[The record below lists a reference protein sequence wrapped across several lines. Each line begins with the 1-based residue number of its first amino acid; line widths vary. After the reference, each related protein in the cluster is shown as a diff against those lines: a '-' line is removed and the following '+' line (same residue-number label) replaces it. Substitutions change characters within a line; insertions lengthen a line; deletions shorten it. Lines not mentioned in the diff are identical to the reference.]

1 MIFLIKVYTTLLFAS
16 KNTCK
21 KNPKE
26 DSTLVYHLKFLL
38 WEFFGKQF
46 DNFLTFSLHRVC
58 VSVTAGRIFMSFCEY
73 CSIKIKDLN
82 FIKWDFLNC
91 SCGLQGKKCQK
102 SQSFLLNPCVL
113 PSCVPKSQDPA
124 VLSLACRPT
133 HKPRFHVWSH
143 CTVKKLFKKHNI
155 HTFPILP

>member
-1 MIFLIKVYTTLLFAS
+1 MEKLYLQCYWRMRVKDLIFKLSQRIENDFFYKSLHNPSFCIKEHLQ
-16 KNTCK
+16 K
-21 KNPKE
+21 KPKE

-58 VSVTAGRIFMSFCEY
+58 VSVTAGRIFMSYWEY

-91 SCGLQGKKCQK
+91 SCGLQGKKC
-102 SQSFLLNPCVL
+102 
-113 PSCVPKSQDPA
+113 PK
-124 VLSLACRPT
+124 
-133 HKPRFHVWSH
+133 
-143 CTVKKLFKKHNI
+143 
-155 HTFPILP
+155 ILEFDSIWFR